1 MYFLAKKMYFID
13 FEATKEF
20 KQLDEKL
27 NFSGDENNND
37 EVADMFIN
45 DNKEII
51 NKLSFYRQYANQR
64 RNPEETI
71 LDGSDDESFLDVR
84 DFQPELYNIE
94 DRDKVT
100 FGKLC
105 GYDKKNLRNH

>member
-13 FEATKEF
+13 FEATKEI

-100 FGKLC
+100 FDEFC